1 MADDNRKHT
10 VDYKEVE
17 LRILAHIAEAELW
30 ASVFV
35 VPGAATSMR
44 PFTRAAT
51 GRLSRPTD
59 APQLKNLPRV
69 VSTHTGRCTKRKDGS

>member
-1 MADDNRKHT
+1 MADDNRKRT

-17 LRILAHIAEAELW
+17 LRILAYMLAYPDN
-30 ASVFV
+30 
-35 VPGAATSMR
+35 VPL
-44 PFTRAAT
+44 FTRAAT

>member
-17 LRILAHIAEAELW
+17 LRILAYMLAYPDK
-30 ASVFV
+30 
-35 VPGAATSMR
+35 VPL
-44 PFTRAAT
+44 FTRAAT

-59 APQLKNLPRV
+59 VPQLKNLPRV
-69 VSTHTGRCTKRKDGS
+69 GSTDTGKDGS